1 MVDYNIAI
9 PQQQLFQAPDMMQN
23 AMRMQ
28 QMQTQGAS
36 AESANQLRAMQTR
49 GLEQGQ
55 QLTAI
60 QIQAA
65 KQNMATAA
73 AAARAQAT
81 ARAEALGD
89 RNALLGAIRGSVVG
103 DAGPLPGPDLRLAAN
118 RLAAEGKLN
127 PAATALGAAETFT
140 KADKANADL
149 SKVNIENLDKQ
160 TQVYRTFASSVR
172 SPEDA
177 GTYVAAM
184 FDDPLIGPF
193 IRRMGTR
200 EELIAKGQKDFAELG
215 QAGWY
220 AANSNLNA
228 EQVMGTRTKKYV
240 PTDLGGEVS
249 TQAYLLGEPVGEPT
263 RLAKTMTP
271 QQEANF
277 ETPEQKLDYQRKLKT
292 MEAQVAAEA
301 PPRALTAQQENKL
314 RADVGKD
321 RKAAITTIDAMGD
334 MLDAVR
340 GVREL
345 SPGQKDSI
353 TGVRSYAFPLTQ
365 SSKTAETKLENLKGK
380 VISLGKQIASV
391 GGAIGS
397 IATQEWQILSSQ
409 VASLKTEKMSGKDL
423 DDQLDII
430 QGMANRL
437 INRVRDSYTTQYED
451 LNAKYNGRFSLDYDR
466 PSAGAGAGAGA
477 GVNGVDTSN
486 PLLR

>member
-9 PQQQLFQAPDMMQN
+9 PQQQLFQAPDVMQN

-49 GLEQGQ
+49 GLAQDQ
-55 QLTAI
+55 QLTALKM
-60 QIQAA
+60 QAA
-65 KQNMATAA
+65 
-73 AAARAQAT
+73 RQAMT
-81 ARAEALGD
+81 DAGAARAEAAAVRARAAGD
-89 RNALLGAIRGSVVG
+89 QNALLRAIQGSVVG

-118 RLAAEGKLN
+118 RLAAEGKLG

-149 SKVNIENLDKQ
+149 SKAGIENLDKHYGVFRLLAQ
-160 TQVYRTFASSVR
+160 QVKT
-172 SPEDA
+172 PEDA
-177 GTYVAAM
+177 GVYVDALYSH
-184 FDDPLIGPF
+184 PEIGKLMAQSG
-193 IRRMGTR
+193 RTR
-200 EELIAKGQKDFAELG
+200 E
-215 QAGWY
+215 QAIEQAMQQFTDKPKQWT
-220 AANSNLNA
+220 AANVGLSAQQAVDTLKTMQK
-228 EQVMGTRTKKYV
+228 E
-240 PTDLGGEVS
+240 TDLGGQISV
-249 TQAYLLGEPVGEPT
+249 QDYDYFGEREGAP
-263 RLAKTMTP
+263 RLRDKTMTP
-271 QQEANF
+271 QQEASF
-277 ETPEQKLDYQRKLKT
+277 KTPEQELEQERKLAV
-292 MEAQVAAEA
+292 MRAQVAAEA

-353 TGVRSYAFPLTQ
+353 TGVRSYGFPLTQ
-365 SSKTAETKLENLKGK
+365 SSQTATTKLENLKGK

-409 VASLKTEKMSGKDL
+409 VASLNTGKMSAKDL

-466 PSAGAGAGAGA
+466 PSAGAGG
-477 GVNGVDTSN
+477 GVDTSN

>member
-9 PQQQLFQAPDMMQN
+9 PQQQLFQAPDLMQN

-28 QMQTQGAS
+28 QMQTQDAS

-49 GLEQGQ
+49 GLAQDQ
-55 QLTAI
+55 QLTALKM
-60 QIQAA
+60 QAA
-65 KQNMATAA
+65 RQGMVDAA
-73 AAARAQAT
+73 ATRARAA
-81 ARAEALGD
+81 GD
-89 RNALLGAIRGSVVG
+89 QNALANAMKRDVVG
-103 DAGPLPGPDLRLAAN
+103 LYGPQERDLDRIAN
-118 RLAAEGKLN
+118 TLDAEGRFN
-127 PAATALGAAETFT
+127 PAATVRAAINAATESGKKKADLDKTKEETFKIT
-140 KADKANADL
+140 A
-149 SKVNIENLDKQ
+149 ENLDKEFVMFK
-160 TQVYRTFASSVR
+160 TLVPTVRT
-172 SPEDA
+172 PQDA
-177 GTYVAAM
+177 GLWKAAM
-184 FDDPLIGPF
+184 YDNERTGKVLRQMGLTREQVIAQAEQQFADDPKLW
-193 IRRMGTR
+193 T
-200 EELIAKGQKDFAELG
+200 AT
-215 QAGWY
+215 
-220 AANSNLNA
+220 NLNITGQQA
-228 EQVMGTRTKKYV
+228 IGLLTNTQKQ
-240 PTDLGGEVS
+240 TDLGGQIS
-249 TQAYLLGEPVGEPT
+249 TQEHDPFNRPVGDPT
-263 RLAKTMTP
+263 EQTKTMTP
-271 QQEANF
+271 QQQAVF
-277 ETPEQKLDYQRKLKT
+277 KTPEEELEQQRKLAV
-292 MEAQVAAEA
+292 MQAEVAANA
-301 PPRALTAQQENKL
+301 PPRAMTPQEENRQ
-314 RADVGKD
+314 RAAVSKD

-353 TGVRSYAFPLTQ
+353 TGVRSYAFPLTK

-466 PSAGAGAGAGA
+466 PSAGAGAGAG
-477 GVNGVDTSN
+477 VNGVDTSN